1 MKKLFTLL
9 VGFAAMFSLSAA
21 SAATAET
28 ATSQIGIVPQGKTY
42 ESQFAPANLSL
53 AADVFPAV
61 PPTTNLAG
69 QPALTPILTTQYNLT
84 KDQRFVPDPKQPV
97 CTSVN
102 EGNANFPPDAAIA
115 LCPNSLIG
123 NGTANILLANA
134 LIPGGANLLTDPILT
149 VFNAGTDSQGR
160 GVMTIQGY
168 SASTNV
174 GIYMKGVLKE
184 GILQIDVP
192 RLTADSSTTT
202 LAVNLPGELGQTKDY
217 VQTKCSSGK
226 WIVNATLKLGFR
238 DAQDNVSG
246 EQTVNTD
253 AQSIPC
259 QASAGKPKIGKV
271 GVKPIG
277 KTKASSRSRSNVAK
291 AEVSAAKVSKFQV
304 KVKNTG
310 SATAKNV
317 KITPKGAAK
326 GVKRSVSNIAPGKT
340 KKYTVKAVVKGKK
353 GQKVT
358 VKFKVAASK
367 TNSKTGKVK
376 VRLK

>member
-1 MKKLFTLL
+1 MKKLFALL
-9 VGFAAMFSLSAA
+9 VGLAAMFSLSAA
-21 SAATAET
+21 GVATAET

-53 AADVFPAV
+53 AADVIPAV

-84 KDQRFVPDPKQPV
+84 KDQKFVPDPKQPV
-97 CTSVN
+97 CTAIN
-102 EGNANFPPDAAIA
+102 EGNASSFNIPPDAAIA
-115 LCPNSLIG
+115 LCPDSLVG
-123 NGTANILLANA
+123 NGNANILLANA

-160 GVMTIQGY
+160 GILTIQGY
-168 SASTNV
+168 SASTKA
-174 GIYMKGVLKE
+174 GIYMKGVLQE
-184 GILQIDVP
+184 GILRIDVP

-202 LAVNLPGELGQTKDY
+202 LEVNIPGELGQTKDY

-246 EQTVNTD
+246 EQTLNTV

-271 GVKPIG
+271 TVKAKG
-277 KTKASSRSRSNVAK
+277 KVKANK
-291 AEVSAAKVSKFQV
+291 ISKFKV

-353 GQKVT
+353 GKKAT

-367 TNSKTGKVK
+367 TGAKVGKTKVK
-376 VRLK
+376 LK